1 MQAFVKLLT
10 IYDFDI
16 KIANVVVGG
25 GGVKWYL
32 GVTLF

>member
-25 GGVKWYL
+25 GVKWYL
-32 GVTLF
+32 GVTFF

>member
-25 GGVKWYL
+25 GGISV
-32 GVTLF
+32 